1 MNETPAFSE
10 YVSVE
15 RVPFVDRREVLQQI
29 YDAMRAARPERPP
42 VFFIQAPGGM
52 GKTELLR
59 EILRRCRNG
68 EWDGQRWAAAA
79 EVIDFYHL
87 GTHTVEG
94 LSSAIHDALQP
105 GPSFFINFR
114 SRLRDLKERRPDIV
128 GLPQPV
134 SDVLRDL
141 VGRALIEDLNA
152 LARVRPVVLAL
163 DTAERLLYEPD
174 QVQDAL
180 GMGIEEIGVAVL
192 PWLLRE
198 FLPKIRNVSVLLAGR
213 PEPETPPRLRE
224 DLGSSVGDRL
234 CEIRLKAFSPEDAL
248 EYWEAASRA
257 AERERPDL
265 ATWLRAI
272 GPDRRRVI
280 HHYTGGRPI
289 LLSLTLDYL
298 LRADQLPDDLK
309 EPEEV
314 AVAKTGEELA
324 RVRDR
329 LEERL
334 VKEFQERGLPADPA
348 IRLLGWARRGVDQEL
363 LARLLGTSEAEAAQ
377 VFETLRK
384 LSFVKI
390 RPADQR
396 LFLHDEMYHLLWKH
410 VLRFDEVG
418 RARAFDAILGYYQ
431 EKIKEAS
438 DSLQKAPTDAGL
450 QADLYRLKAEEVH
463 YRLRHEPWQG
473 FQLYYYYSKEAYWAH
488 DEPASLELRDEL
500 LEFLGEFDRW
510 VPPGSLLQRAHIA
523 CESALRWVDR
533 AGRRNYED
541 AVNLAVKVRST
552 PSLIETFAQAGV
564 LPQAELDALEGR
576 AQVYLGRALD
586 KAEELLNKAR
596 EAAEQFRPASDD
608 ALAGWRKQALLAEI
622 YNDLGYLARV
632 RGLLEDSARFY
643 REAIVRWRQLGA
655 PAEPLHANTLNNLSW
670 ALAEQGRYQ
679 DALRFCLDG
688 LELRQKRGYRGPI
701 AFSLNTLGLI
711 EVRNDQPE
719 RAVGHCEQAL
729 AIFRDLAQ
737 PRGVGLA
744 CIALAEANRRSA
756 TSPAAPTLAEQAKL
770 FDRAVS
776 LAGEAVAIFREQVPE
791 RERLVEALI
800 ELGCAYRDWM
810 RIRGREGYPND
821 QDPPP
826 AVLLHDGQKAFE
838 EAIAQAQDAFAHRAV
853 DAQVNLAWLHFY
865 AEELQR
871 AEETARAVLDRPEV
885 QPYLICEG
893 KGVPNV
899 SRPQPF
905 FWTQLGKL
913 HLLLGRIAMKQY
925 DTADGAGQITLIRDA
940 AEHFTLALAYD
951 YQFAEDFR
959 DLRRGKETI
968 YNALKGFNLQSEF
981 PEFVRG
987 MEQAAEKYGLEQPT
1001 RLQRFVEEAFGP
1013 LAQLGAGR

>member
-1 MNETPAFSE
+1 MNETSAFSE

-29 YDAMRAARPERPP
+29 HGAMRAASPERPP
-42 VFFIQAPGGM
+42 VFFIKAPGGM

-59 EILRRCRNG
+59 EVLRRCRSG
-68 EWDGQRWAAAA
+68 EWDGQRWAAANDA
-79 EVIDFYHL
+79 IDFYHL

-114 SRLRDLKERRPDIV
+114 SRLRDLKERRSHIV

-134 SDVLRDL
+134 SDALRDL

-152 LARVRPVVLAL
+152 MAHVRPAVLAL

-174 QVQDAL
+174 EVQKAL
-180 GMGIEEIGVAVL
+180 GMEDIGVAVL

-198 FLPKIRNVSVLLAGR
+198 FLPKVHNVFVILAGR
-213 PEPETPPRLRE
+213 PEPETPARLFE
-224 DLGSSVGDRL
+224 DLRQSVGERL
-234 CEIRLKAFSPEDAL
+234 HVIELAAFSLEDAL

-257 AERERPDL
+257 AEEERPDL
-265 ATWLRAI
+265 AAWLRAI

-280 HHYTGGRPI
+280 HRYTGGRPI

-324 RVRDR
+324 RVQDR

-348 IRLLGWARRGVDQEL
+348 IRMLGLAQRGVDCEL
-363 LARLLGTSEAEAAQ
+363 LGRLLGKSDAEAKQ
-377 VFETLRK
+377 VFETLRR
-384 LSFVKI
+384 LSFIKV

-396 LFLHDEMYHLLWKH
+396 LFLHDEMYQLLWKH
-410 VLRFDEVG
+410 VLQFDEVG
-418 RARAFDAILGYYQ
+418 RARAFAAILGYYK
-431 EKIKEAS
+431 EKIEEAS
-438 DSLQKAPTDAGL
+438 RSLRRASTDVDL

-473 FQLYYYYSKEAYWAH
+473 FQTYYYYSKEAYWAH
-488 DEPASLELRDEL
+488 DEPGSLELRDEL

-510 VPPGSLLQRAHIA
+510 TLSGSLLQRAHIA
-523 CESALRWVDR
+523 CDSALRWVDR
-533 AGRRNYED
+533 AGQRNYED
-541 AVNLAVKVRST
+541 AVKLVVKVRST
-552 PSLIETFAQAGV
+552 PSLIEIFAQAGV
-564 LPQAELDALEGR
+564 LAQAELDALEGR
-576 AQVYLGRALD
+576 AQIYLGRHLD
-586 KAEELLNKAR
+586 KAGELLDKAR
-596 EAAEQFRPASDD
+596 EAVGRFQPEPDD
-608 ALAGWRKQALLAEI
+608 DLSSWRKQALLAEI

-632 RGLLEDSARFY
+632 RGQLEDSVAFY
-643 REAIVRWRQLGA
+643 REAIVCWRQLGA

-670 ALAEQGRYQ
+670 ALAERGRYQ

-688 LELRQKRGYRGPI
+688 LELRQERGYRGPI

-719 RAVGHCEQAL
+719 RAIHHCEQAL
-729 AIFRDLAQ
+729 SIFRDLAQ

-756 TSPAAPTLAEQAKL
+756 TSPAAPALDEQVKL
-770 FDRAVS
+770 LDRAVS

-810 RIRGREGYPND
+810 RIRGLEGYPND

-826 AVLLHDGQKAFE
+826 AALLSDGQKAFE

-865 AEELQR
+865 AGELPR
-871 AEETARAVLDRPEV
+871 AEETASAVLARPEV
-885 QPYLICEG
+885 QPYLIRKDRG
-893 KGVPNV
+893 LPDVA
-899 SRPQPF
+899 RPQPF

-913 HLLLGRIAMKQY
+913 HLLLGRIAMKWHE
-925 DTADGAGQITLIRDA
+925 TAGREKQIAPIRDA

-951 YQFAEDFR
+951 YQFADDFR
-959 DLRRGKETI
+959 DLRRGKEAI
-968 YNALKGFNLQSEF
+968 YNALKGFNLQYEF
-981 PEFVRG
+981 PTFVRG
-987 MEQAAEKYGLEQPT
+987 MEEAVNKYRLPQPT
-1001 RLQRFVEEAFGP
+1001 HLQRFVEEAFGP